1 MSSRLH
7 PYTAVIKERELLT
20 KPGST
25 KEVYHL
31 VLDLKDIPFKV
42 GDSLGIYA
50 DNDPVLVKRMIQA
63 LKATP
68 ETVISH
74 PRFPEPMTL
83 HHFLTKKAQISR
95 LTNTFAKKDPSYLA
109 THDIIDFLLDYPPT
123 NLQETISLF
132 SPLLPRFYSI
142 ASSPLAHPNE
152 AHLTVSVSTYTQQNE
167 LRFGVASHFLCHLAT
182 IGKTSIPCYVQPAPH
197 FTLPADH
204 TAALIMVG
212 PGTGIAPFRG
222 FLQERLAKEADGK
235 HWLFFGE
242 RHRATDFFYE
252 PFWSELVLQDKLI
265 LDLAFSRDQAH
276 KVYVQHKL
284 YEKGPQ
290 IWEWLSQGALFYLCG
305 EADPMAKEVEGVLL
319 QIFQEFGN
327 KSELEARAFLKALR
341 KEKRYLADIY

>member
-1 MSSRLH
+1 
-7 PYTAVIKERELLT
+7 VIKGRELLT

-31 VLDLKDIPFKV
+31 VIDLKGIPFKV

-50 DNDPVLVKRMIQA
+50 NNDPVLVERLIKA
-63 LKATP
+63 LRASPDT
-68 ETVISH
+68 TVYH

-95 LTNTFAKKDPSYLA
+95 LTNSFAKKDPKYLA
-109 THDIIDFLLDYPPT
+109 THDIIDFLLEYPPE
-123 NLQETISLF
+123 NLQETVALF

-142 ASSPLAHPNE
+142 ASSLLTHPNE

-167 LRFGVASHFLCHLAT
+167 LRFGVASHFLCHLAQIDT
-182 IGKTSIPCYVQPAPH
+182 TPILCYIQSAPH
-197 FTLPADH
+197 FTLPSDDARP
-204 TAALIMVG
+204 LIMVG

-222 FLQERLAKEADGK
+222 FLQERIAKRAQGK

-252 PFWSELVLQDKLI
+252 PFWNELVSQDKLI
-265 LDLAFSRDQAH
+265 LDLAFSRDQEH
-276 KVYVQHKL
+276 KIYVQHKL

-290 IWEWLSQGALFYLCG
+290 IWEWLSQEALFYLCG
-305 EADPMAKEVEGVLL
+305 EADPMAKEVEATILKIV
-319 QIFQEFGN
+319 QECGKKN
-327 KSELEARAFLKALR
+327 ELEARSFLKTLR
-341 KEKRYLADIY
+341 KERRYLADVY